1 MGAFLMPVGYPIL
14 GDPLMAAN
22 PIDWAGIQ
30 RAVSKHESDKGKRK
44 ELINQMI
51 GPWLQQAGLSAAG
64 FDTAMRYAADV
75 SPYIEAASPLID
87 QAASY
92 YAGISPLIDEARGY
106 IAGVSPLIGK
116 GESALGKALSYIGEA
131 TPLYKQ
137 GVGYVEKA
145 SPYIESVTPITQEG
159 IGYIRDVTPLAEQL
173 QQLLLD
179 RMNLGSPYYQERQR
193 QAFEQVA
200 RDYDQA
206 AGQLAAQL
214 ATQGLAG
221 GGSAAAAVAGL
232 QQARSQSLAQA
243 FLENLFQNENLQMQ
257 AAGQLPNVAAMRFNQ
272 AAGMRSLGELPLQ
285 QAQARMGQA
294 EQMRGLAQIP
304 IQQGTA
310 ATGVG
315 QGYADLGRLRLGQA
329 DATAGL
335 GQLRAA
341 QGAGFNQ
348 LAGTRLNQAQA
359 KTSQADL
366 FNQIARGRG
375 ALAASLNPREAV
387 GTIDFGPDAGGSWT
401 DVLNGVGNAIGLG
414 AKVALPFLF

>member
-87 QAASY
+87 Q
-92 YAGISPLIDEARGY
+92 ARGY

-243 FLENLFQNENLQMQ
+243 FLENLFQNENLQ
-257 AAGQLPNVAAMRFNQ
+257 
-272 AAGMRSLGELPLQ
+272 
-285 QAQARMGQA
+285 
-294 EQMRGLAQIP
+294 
-304 IQQGTA
+304 
-310 ATGVG
+310 
-315 QGYADLGRLRLGQA
+315 
-329 DATAGL
+329 
-335 GQLRAA
+335 
-341 QGAGFNQ
+341 
-348 LAGTRLNQAQA
+348 
-359 KTSQADL
+359 
-366 FNQIARGRG
+366 
-375 ALAASLNPREAV
+375 
-387 GTIDFGPDAGGSWT
+387 
-401 DVLNGVGNAIGLG
+401 
-414 AKVALPFLF
+414 

>member
-30 RAVSKHESDKGKRK
+30 RAVSKHESDKGNRK

-179 RMNLGSPYYQERQR
+179 KMNLGSPYYQERQR

-310 ATGVG
+310 
-315 QGYADLGRLRLGQA
+315 
-329 DATAGL
+329 GL